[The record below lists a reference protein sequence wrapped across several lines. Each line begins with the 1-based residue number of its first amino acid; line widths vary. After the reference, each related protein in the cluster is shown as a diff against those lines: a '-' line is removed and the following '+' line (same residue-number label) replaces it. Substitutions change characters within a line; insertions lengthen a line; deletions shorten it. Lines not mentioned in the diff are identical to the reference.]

1 MREIRTA
8 AKVDVVQD
16 YLDALLRDVTQD
28 FMPSVRAVPAQSRRI
43 PTFADPDTAMAD
55 EAVVAP
61 PAVEQQFVAEPALE
75 QPVEEPVLQA
85 TSAAAAVVEEKT
97 EQRVTEKVAETE
109 IETDQ
114 EPIAVPNA
122 ELDAET
128 QLNTLDIAEA
138 AQQVRGVRQ
147 APEWASKPFAS
158 LLFSVLDMD
167 MAAPLHD
174 LGGICPIEDGKIQP
188 VAGQASWFMGLLRWN
203 GKNIRV
209 IDTADLLMPER
220 CPADRQHRQEYQSV
234 IVLGD
239 SPWGLAVSHAEESVR
254 LEPSQL
260 RWREGG
266 SSRPWLAG
274 TLLDR
279 LCSLLDVSVLS
290 SMLAAADRGNS
301 KGSKGE

>member
-43 PTFADPDTAMAD
+43 PTFADPDIALAD
-55 EAVVAP
+55 EEVVDP
-61 PAVEQQFVAEPALE
+61 PVVEQEFVAEPALE
-75 QPVEEPVLQA
+75 EPVEEPVLQA
-85 TSAAAAVVEEKT
+85 TSAAAAVVVKEKT
-97 EQRVTEKVAETE
+97 EQRVAEKVAEK
-109 IETDQ
+109 ETDQ
-114 EPIAVPNA
+114 EPVAARKTDV
-122 ELDAET
+122 DAET

-138 AQQVRGVRQ
+138 AQQVRGLRQ
-147 APEWASKPFAS
+147 APEWANKPFAS
-158 LLFSVLDMD
+158 LLFSVLQMD

-220 CPADRQHRQEYQSV
+220 CPADRKHRQDYQSV

-239 SPWGLAVSHAEESVR
+239 SLWGLAVSHAEESVR

-279 LCSLLDVSVLS
+279 LCSLLDVDVLS
-290 SMLAAADRGNS
+290 SMLAAADRGSDKNKS
-301 KGSKGE
+301 

>member
-43 PTFADPDTAMAD
+43 PTFADPDIALAD
-55 EAVVAP
+55 EEVVVP
-61 PAVEQQFVAEPALE
+61 PVVEQEFVAEPALE
-75 QPVEEPVLQA
+75 EPVEEPVLQA
-85 TSAAAAVVEEKT
+85 TSAAAAVVVKEKT
-97 EQRVTEKVAETE
+97 EQRVAEKVAEK
-109 IETDQ
+109 ETDQ
-114 EPIAVPNA
+114 EPVAARKTDV
-122 ELDAET
+122 DAET

-138 AQQVRGVRQ
+138 AQQVRGLRQ
-147 APEWASKPFAS
+147 APEWANKPFAS
-158 LLFSVLDMD
+158 LLFSVLEMD

-220 CPADRQHRQEYQSV
+220 CPADRKHRQDYQSV

-239 SPWGLAVSHAEESVR
+239 SLWGLAVSHAEESVR

-279 LCSLLDVSVLS
+279 LCSLLDVDVLS
-290 SMLAAADRGNS
+290 SMLAAADRGSDKNKS
-301 KGSKGE
+301 

>member
-43 PTFADPDTAMAD
+43 PTFADPDIALAD
-55 EAVVAP
+55 EEVVVP
-61 PAVEQQFVAEPALE
+61 PVVEQEFVAEPALE
-75 QPVEEPVLQA
+75 EPVEEPVLQA
-85 TSAAAAVVEEKT
+85 TSAAAVAAEEKT
-97 EQRVTEKVAETE
+97 EQRVAGKVAEKE
-109 IETDQ
+109 SDQ
-114 EPIAVPNA
+114 EPIAAKKADV
-122 ELDAET
+122 DAET
-128 QLNTLDIAEA
+128 QLNTLDIAQA
-138 AQQVRGVRQ
+138 AQQVRGLRQ
-147 APEWASKPFAS
+147 APEWANKPFAS
-158 LLFSVLDMD
+158 LLFSVLEMD

-220 CPADRQHRQEYQSV
+220 CPADRKHRQDYQSV

-239 SPWGLAVSHAEESVR
+239 SLWGLAVSHAEESVR

-279 LCSLLDVSVLS
+279 LCSLLDVEVLS
-290 SMLAAADRGNS
+290 SMLAAADRGLDKNKS
-301 KGSKGE
+301 

>member
-16 YLDALLRDVTQD
+16 YLDALLRVVTQD

-43 PTFADPDTAMAD
+43 PTFADPDIALAD
-55 EAVVAP
+55 EEVVVP
-61 PAVEQQFVAEPALE
+61 PVVKQEFVAEPALE
-75 QPVEEPVLQA
+75 EPVEEPVLQA
-85 TSAAAAVVEEKT
+85 SSAAAVVVEEKT
-97 EQRVTEKVAETE
+97 EQRVAEKVAEK
-109 IETDQ
+109 ETDQ
-114 EPIAVPNA
+114 EPVVARKADV
-122 ELDAET
+122 DAET

-138 AQQVRGVRQ
+138 AQQVRGLRQ
-147 APEWASKPFAS
+147 APEWANKPFAS
-158 LLFSVLDMD
+158 LLFSVLEMD

-220 CPADRQHRQEYQSV
+220 CPADRNHRQDYQSV

-239 SPWGLAVSHAEESVR
+239 SLWGLAVSHAEESVR

-279 LCSLLDVSVLS
+279 LCSLLDVDVLS
-290 SMLAAADRGNS
+290 SMLAAADRGSDKNKS
-301 KGSKGE
+301 

>member
-8 AKVDVVQD
+8 AKVDIVQD

-43 PTFADPDTAMAD
+43 PTFADSDVAVAD
-55 EAVVAP
+55 EEAVAP
-61 PAVEQQFVAEPALE
+61 PAIEQQFAAEPVLE
-75 QPVEEPVLQA
+75 EVVEEPVPQSTPA
-85 TSAAAAVVEEKT
+85 KAGAVEEN
-97 EQRVTEKVAETE
+97 VAPSIAETVT
-109 IETDQ
+109 IQDSV
-114 EPIAVPNA
+114 AA
-122 ELDAET
+122 EKLDADAAT

-138 AQQVRGVRQ
+138 AQQVRGLRQ
-147 APEWASKPFAS
+147 APDWASKPFAS
-158 LLFSVLDMD
+158 LLFSVLEMD

>member
-43 PTFADPDTAMAD
+43 PTFADPDIALAD
-55 EAVVAP
+55 EEVVDP
-61 PAVEQQFVAEPALE
+61 PVVEQEFVAEPALE
-75 QPVEEPVLQA
+75 EPVEEPVLQA
-85 TSAAAAVVEEKT
+85 TSAAAAVVVKEKT
-97 EQRVTEKVAETE
+97 EQRVAEKVAEK
-109 IETDQ
+109 ETDQ
-114 EPIAVPNA
+114 EPVAARKTDV
-122 ELDAET
+122 DAET

-138 AQQVRGVRQ
+138 AQQVRGLRQ
-147 APEWASKPFAS
+147 APEWANKPFAS
-158 LLFSVLDMD
+158 LLFSVLQMD

-220 CPADRQHRQEYQSV
+220 CPADRKHRQDYQSV

-239 SPWGLAVSHAEESVR
+239 SLWGLGVSHAEESVR

-279 LCSLLDVSVLS
+279 LCSLLDVDVLS
-290 SMLAAADRGNS
+290 SMLAAADRGSDKNKS
-301 KGSKGE
+301 

>member
-43 PTFADPDTAMAD
+43 PTFADPDIALAD
-55 EAVVAP
+55 EEAVVP
-61 PAVEQQFVAEPALE
+61 PVVEQEFVAEPALE
-75 QPVEEPVLQA
+75 EPVEEPALQA
-85 TSAAAAVVEEKT
+85 TSAVAVAAEEKT
-97 EQRVTEKVAETE
+97 EQRVAGKAAEKES
-109 IETDQ
+109 DQ
-114 EPIAVPNA
+114 EPIAAKKADV
-122 ELDAET
+122 DAET
-128 QLNTLDIAEA
+128 QLNTLEIAEA
-138 AQQVRGVRQ
+138 AQQVRGLRQ
-147 APEWASKPFAS
+147 APEWANKPFAS
-158 LLFSVLDMD
+158 LLFSVLEMD
-167 MAAPLHD
+167 MAVPLHD

-220 CPADRQHRQEYQSV
+220 CPADRKHWQDYQSV

-239 SPWGLAVSHAEESVR
+239 SLWGLAVSHAEESVR

-279 LCSLLDVSVLS
+279 LCSLLDVEVLS
-290 SMLAAADRGNS
+290 SMLASADRGLDKNKS
-301 KGSKGE
+301 

>member
-43 PTFADPDTAMAD
+43 PTFADPDIALAD
-55 EAVVAP
+55 EEVVDP
-61 PAVEQQFVAEPALE
+61 PVVEQEFVAEPALE
-75 QPVEEPVLQA
+75 EPVEEPVLQA
-85 TSAAAAVVEEKT
+85 TSAAAAVVVKEKT
-97 EQRVTEKVAETE
+97 EQRVAEKVAEK
-109 IETDQ
+109 ETDQ
-114 EPIAVPNA
+114 EPVAARKTDV
-122 ELDAET
+122 DAET

-138 AQQVRGVRQ
+138 AQQVRGLRQ
-147 APEWASKPFAS
+147 APEWANKPFAS
-158 LLFSVLDMD
+158 LLFSVLEMD

-220 CPADRQHRQEYQSV
+220 CPADRKHRQDYQSV

-239 SPWGLAVSHAEESVR
+239 SLWGLAVSHAEESVR

-279 LCSLLDVSVLS
+279 LCSLLDVDVLS
-290 SMLAAADRGNS
+290 SMLAAADRGSDKNKS
-301 KGSKGE
+301 

>member
-43 PTFADPDTAMAD
+43 PTFADPDIALAD
-55 EAVVAP
+55 EEVVVP
-61 PAVEQQFVAEPALE
+61 PVVKQEFVAEPALE
-75 QPVEEPVLQA
+75 EPVEEPVLQA
-85 TSAAAAVVEEKT
+85 SSAAAVVVEEKT
-97 EQRVTEKVAETE
+97 EQRVAEKVAEK
-109 IETDQ
+109 ETDQ
-114 EPIAVPNA
+114 EPVVARKADV
-122 ELDAET
+122 DAET

-138 AQQVRGVRQ
+138 AQQVRGLRQ
-147 APEWASKPFAS
+147 APEWANKPFAS
-158 LLFSVLDMD
+158 LLFSVLEMD

-220 CPADRQHRQEYQSV
+220 CPADRNHRQDYQSV

-239 SPWGLAVSHAEESVR
+239 SLWGLAVSHAEESVR

-279 LCSLLDVSVLS
+279 LCSLLDVDVLS
-290 SMLAAADRGNS
+290 SMLAAADRGSDKNKS
-301 KGSKGE
+301 

>member
-1 MREIRTA
+1 
-8 AKVDVVQD
+8 
-16 YLDALLRDVTQD
+16 
-28 FMPSVRAVPAQSRRI
+28 
-43 PTFADPDTAMAD
+43 
-55 EAVVAP
+55 
-61 PAVEQQFVAEPALE
+61 
-75 QPVEEPVLQA
+75 
-85 TSAAAAVVEEKT
+85 AAAAVVVKEKT
-97 EQRVTEKVAETE
+97 EQRVAEKVAEK
-109 IETDQ
+109 ETDQ
-114 EPIAVPNA
+114 EPVAARKTDV
-122 ELDAET
+122 DAET

-138 AQQVRGVRQ
+138 AQQVRGLRQ
-147 APEWASKPFAS
+147 APEWANKPFAS
-158 LLFSVLDMD
+158 LLFSVLQMD

-220 CPADRQHRQEYQSV
+220 CPADRKHRQDYQSV

-239 SPWGLAVSHAEESVR
+239 SLWGLAVSHAEESVR

-279 LCSLLDVSVLS
+279 LCSLLDVDVLR
-290 SMLAAADRGNS
+290 SMLAAADRGSDKNQS
-301 KGSKGE
+301 